1 MPGLNIALGCDGA
14 ASNDAQNML
23 EAIKLGN
30 ILHNVSDPDYR
41 NWLTPAE
48 TLRMATA
55 GGARGVNLG
64 NTTGT
69 ISPGMEADLVLY
81 DLDHPSMLPHTEPL
95 QLLVMGHPT
104 EVVEAVWIRGR
115 QLVRQGQIQTIDV
128 SDLYEALRR
137 HPIRKESINRQTIHS
152 IEPHYRNTM
161 LD

>member
-1 MPGLNIALGCDGA
+1 MP
-14 ASNDAQNML
+14 QNML

-81 DLDHPSMLPHTEPL
+81 DLGPSFYAAPHRAAASCWSWVIP
-95 QLLVMGHPT
+95 PR
-104 EVVEAVWIRGR
+104 W
-115 QLVRQGQIQTIDV
+115 
-128 SDLYEALRR
+128 
-137 HPIRKESINRQTIHS
+137 
-152 IEPHYRNTM
+152 
-161 LD
+161 